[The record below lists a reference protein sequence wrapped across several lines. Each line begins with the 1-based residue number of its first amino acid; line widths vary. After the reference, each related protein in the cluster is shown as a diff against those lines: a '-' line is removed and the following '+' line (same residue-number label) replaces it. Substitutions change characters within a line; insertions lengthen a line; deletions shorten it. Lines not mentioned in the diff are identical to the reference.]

1 MSTQRIYIITPKAT
15 EAQPEPKQRLVRAGN
30 RVQALRH
37 VASEFSV
44 DLPSQ
49 DDLVKLVSSGTAVED
64 ARDEA

>member
-1 MSTQRIYIITPKAT
+1 MSTQRIYIVTPKAT
-15 EAQPEPKQRLVRAGN
+15 EGQLEPKQRLVRASN

-37 VASEFSV
+37 VACEFAV

-49 DDLVKLVSSGTAVED
+49 DDLVKLVTGGTAVED